1 MQNRVLRYCGRDL
14 STALVSLASLK
25 MTAGEV
31 GTAENNE
38 MVRDSTPKPLP
49 LIDIRR
55 FSLLPLGKTNKFV
68 LPSLNR
74 NVVKGRGWGGN
85 VRVKM

>member
-1 MQNRVLRYCGRDL
+1 MFLICTQRKGLGQH
-14 STALVSLASLK
+14 
-25 MTAGEV
+25 
-31 GTAENNE
+31 
-38 MVRDSTPKPLP
+38 PKVPP

-74 NVVKGRGWGGN
+74 NVVKGGFRGN
-85 VRVKM
+85 VASE